1 MTGAAKTL
9 VHTIAARGVVTATS
23 AVISVITARTLLA
36 EGRGE
41 YAVLIAIAWAGL
53 VLGGLSAEQGQ
64 TVLWADA
71 GLRPALTANALV
83 MGVLMGMSAAPVVG
97 ALMLLSGWS
106 ASGAVLVSASMPIL
120 IAWEYLCG
128 IALLRD
134 RARVLNN
141 GTMIGCLVWCASVVA
156 AALAGRLTAEVAF
169 ALWAVYELVTV
180 ACFVHALR
188 PRPRAFDPGLAR
200 RTVGVGLRYH
210 LGLVST
216 QLLPRVDVLMVSAL
230 ASTGQAGL
238 YAVATTL
245 ADLARIPVE
254 ALAKIVM
261 PRQVEG
267 DHERAVEVTLRA
279 ARAAFVMALVTAG
292 GLCALASA
300 LVPLVYGEAFR
311 GSVVPFLCVAPGI
324 VSASVARPIW
334 VFLLRLDRPWVAT
347 SMSVGALCLDV
358 TLNALLIPRFG
369 AAGCAVVTGVVLT
382 VLAATQCAWFLR
394 VTGTPA
400 WRLLPRW
407 SEIAVSL
414 SAAARAAGDAPL
426 AGRVLPGRRAPGPP
440 EPEAHARSGSR

>member
-1 MTGAAKTL
+1 MTGAARAL
-9 VHTIAARGVVTATS
+9 VHTIAARGVVTASS

-64 TVLWADA
+64 VVLWADA

-83 MGVLMGMSAAPVVG
+83 LGILMGVLTAPAVG
-97 ALMLLSGWS
+97 AAMLLSGWS
-106 ASGAVLVSASMPIL
+106 ASCAAVMLAAVPIL
-120 IAWEYLCG
+120 IVWEYLCG

-134 RARVLNN
+134 RARILNN
-141 GTMIGCLVWCASVVA
+141 GTMIGCLVWCASVMA
-156 AALAGRLTAEVAF
+156 AAMAGWLTAKVAF
-169 ALWAVYELVTV
+169 ALWTAYELVTV
-180 ACFVHALR
+180 VYFVHALR
-188 PRPRAFDPGLAR
+188 PRLRDFDHRLAR

-216 QLLPRVDVLMVSAL
+216 QLLPRVDVLMVSAFS
-230 ASTGQAGL
+230 STGQAGL

-254 ALAKIVM
+254 ALVKVAM

-279 ARAAFVMALVTAG
+279 VRAAFVMALVTAG

-300 LVPLVYGEAFR
+300 LVPLVYGDAFR
-311 GSVVPFLCVAPGI
+311 GSVLPFLCLAPGI

-334 VFLLRLDRPWVAT
+334 IFLLRLDRPWVVT
-347 SMSVGALCLDV
+347 SMSVGALVLDV
-358 TLNALLIPRFG
+358 TLNALLIPRWG
-369 AAGCAVVTGVVLT
+369 ATGCAAVTGVVLT
-382 VLAATQCAWFLR
+382 VLAGTQCGWFLR
-394 VTGTPA
+394 ATGTPA
-400 WRLLPRW
+400 RRLLPRW
-407 SEIAVSL
+407 PEIAVAL
-414 SAAARAAGDAPL
+414 SAAARAAGDTPL
-426 AGRVLPGRRAPGPP
+426 AGRVLAGRRASRVR
-440 EPEAHARSGSR
+440 EPDAHERSGSR